1 MKNRVFPALRPLF
14 MLAASTLA
22 LAAQDKPSAAP
33 EKLKTVVVKGTA
45 IGGQVTAVSPTL
57 TLSEADLNRLSQSNI
72 GDLLAELPGVVS
84 SYFGPNAGRPVIR
97 GLDGDRL
104 KITQNG
110 VNSLDASSSSPDH
123 AVSVDPLAIRE
134 AQVLRGPAALLYST
148 SILGGVIN
156 LVDARIPDQRLAQR
170 QSVVG
175 RIGSVDGLRSAGVLA
190 EGSVGSF
197 SYHVDGFDKSTDD
210 LRTPVGRI
218 ADTSADNR
226 GAGLGV
232 SYLTSNGYVG
242 LSYSGLDST
251 YGVAEQ
257 GVTIGLEQRRWDLAG
272 KSEVAGSVIRSIS
285 YRVGAADYAHTE
297 FEGGAPESTFTN
309 KGWDGRLDVE
319 LVKIGSVEGVVGL
332 QASRFDFGVVGDHAF
347 LPDTTNSAMA
357 TFGSFVQ
364 NLAADQRLRYGFRV
378 EHAQVDAS
386 AWTHA
391 GALGVNPAADSA
403 SFTPASFAFAWAKDL
418 NPSWTSTV
426 NLTRTERAPNFQ
438 ELYADG
444 PHVATDIY
452 EVGNRDLGKEQGFG
466 LEWELAKVRGP
477 VSGSF
482 SVYYN
487 RFSSFIALQR
497 NGYGPDLTAS
507 GGHDYSSGG
516 ADELARYDFVS
527 VPADFFGSEVKVNF
541 QFVDTPVSK
550 VGLEWYGDFV
560 RASNRDT
567 SEALPR
573 ISPGRIGA
581 ALHGLESGW
590 SWRLDATYHLAQNHT
605 APDETRTAGYTMVGA
620 SLARPFKFAQLEGQF
635 TLRVINLLDQEARNA
650 TSFIKD
656 VLPMPGRGIE
666 AGLRLNF

>member
-1 MKNRVFPALRPLF
+1 MKNQVIPTIRPLF

-22 LAAQDKPSAAP
+22 LAAQDKPATAP

-57 TLSEADLNRLSQSNI
+57 TLSSADLDRLSQSNI

-84 SYFGPNAGRPVIR
+84 SYFGPNAGRPIIR

-175 RIGSVDGLRSAGVLA
+175 RVGSVDGLRSAGVLA

-218 ADTSADNR
+218 AGTGADNR

-242 LSYSGLDST
+242 ISYSGLDSN

-257 GVTIGLEQRRWDLAG
+257 DVVIGLEQRRWDLAG
-272 KSEVAGSVIRSIS
+272 KAEVAGNVVRSLS
-285 YRVGAADYAHTE
+285 YRLGVADYAHTE

-309 KGWDGRLDVE
+309 QGWDGRLDVE
-319 LVKIGSVEGVVGL
+319 LVKIGSVEGVVGV

-347 LPDTTNSAMA
+347 LPDTRNTAMA

-364 NLAADQRLRYGFRV
+364 TLAPDQRLRYGFRV

-386 AWTHA
+386 AWTHV
-391 GALGVNPAADSA
+391 GVATNPPADSA

-418 NPSWTSTV
+418 NPYWTSTI

-438 ELYADG
+438 ELFADG
-444 PHVATDIY
+444 AHVATDVY
-452 EVGNRDLGKEQGFG
+452 EVGNRNLGKEQGFG

-477 VSGSF
+477 LSGSF

-497 NGYGPDLTAS
+497 NGYGPGDYAQ
-507 GGHDYSSGG
+507 GGPE
-516 ADELARYDFVS
+516 ELARYDFAS
-527 VPADFFGSEVKVNF
+527 VPADFVGTEVKVNY
-541 QFVDTPVSK
+541 QFIDNPVSK
-550 VGLEWYGDFV
+550 LGLEWYGDFV
-560 RASNRDT
+560 RASNTDT

-573 ISPGRIGA
+573 ISPGRIGV

-590 SWRLDATYHLAQNHT
+590 TWRLDATYHLAQNRT
-605 APDETRTAGYTMVGA
+605 APDETRTAGFTMVGA
-620 SLARPFKFAQLEGQF
+620 SLAHPIKFAQLDGQF

-650 TSFIKD
+650 SSFIKD
-656 VLPMPGRGIE
+656 AMPLPGRGIE

>member
-1 MKNRVFPALRPLF
+1 MKNRLFPAVRPAF

-22 LAAQDKPSAAP
+22 LAAQDKPAAP

-45 IGGQVTAVSPTL
+45 IGGEVTAVSPTL
-57 TLSEADLNRLSQSNI
+57 ILASADLDRLSQSNI
-72 GDLLAELPGVVS
+72 GDLLAELPGVAS

-170 QSVVG
+170 QSVTG
-175 RIGSVDGLRSAGVLA
+175 RLGSVDGLRSVGVLA
-190 EGSVGSF
+190 EGSAGSF

-226 GAGLGV
+226 GAGVGV
-232 SYLTSNGYVG
+232 SYLTSNGYIG
-242 LSYSGLDST
+242 LSYSGLNSD
-251 YGVAEQ
+251 YGVAEED
-257 GVTIGLEQRRWDLAG
+257 VMIGLEQRRWDLAG
-272 KSEVAGSVIRSIS
+272 KAEVAGSVIRSLA
-285 YRVGAADYAHTE
+285 YRVGVADYAHTE

-309 KGWDGRLDVE
+309 QGWDGRLDVE
-319 LVKIGSVEGVVGL
+319 LVKMGSVEGVVGL

-347 LPDTTNSAMA
+347 LPDTRNSAMA

-364 NLAADQRLRYGFRV
+364 TLAPDQRLRYGFRI

-391 GALGVNPAADSA
+391 GVTTNPPADSA

-418 NPSWTSTV
+418 NPSWTSTI

-444 PHVATDIY
+444 PHVATDVY
-452 EVGNRDLGKEQGFG
+452 EVGNRNLGKEQGFG

-477 VSGSF
+477 LSGSF

-497 NGYGPDLTAS
+497 NGYGPDLS
-507 GGHDYSSGG
+507 PGHDYSQNGG
-516 ADELARYDFVS
+516 DELPRYDFTS
-527 VPADFFGSEVKVNF
+527 VPADFFGSEVKVNY
-541 QFVDTPVSK
+541 QFIDTPVSK
-550 VGLEWYGDFV
+550 LGLEWFGDFV
-560 RASNRDT
+560 RASNTDT

-590 SWRLDATYHLAQNHT
+590 TWRLDATYHFAQSHT
-605 APDETRTAGYTMVGA
+605 APDETRTAGFTMVGA
-620 SLARPFKFAQLEGQF
+620 SLTRPFTFDQLSGQF
-635 TLRVINLLDQEARNA
+635 TLRVINLLDQEARSA
-650 TSFIKD
+650 SSFIKD
-656 VLPMPGRGIE
+656 ALPMPGRGIE

>member
-1 MKNRVFPALRPLF
+1 MKNRLLPALRPAF
-14 MLAASTLA
+14 MLAASTLT
-22 LAAQDKPSAAP
+22 LAAQDKPAAP

-45 IGGQVTAVSPTL
+45 IGGEVTAVSPTL
-57 TLSEADLNRLSQSNI
+57 ILASADLDRLAQSNI
-72 GDLLAELPGVVS
+72 GDLLADLPGVAS

-170 QSVVG
+170 QSVTG
-175 RIGSVDGLRSAGVLA
+175 RLGSVDGLRSVGVLA
-190 EGSVGSF
+190 EGSAGSF

-257 GVTIGLEQRRWDLAG
+257 DISIGLEQRRWDLAG
-272 KSEVAGSVIRSIS
+272 KAEVAGSVVRSVA
-285 YRVGAADYAHTE
+285 YRVGVADYAHTE
-297 FEGGAPESTFTN
+297 FEAGAPGSTFTN
-309 KGWDGRLDVE
+309 EGWDGRLDVE
-319 LVKIGSVEGVVGL
+319 LVKIGTVEGVVGL
-332 QASRFDFGVVGDHAF
+332 QASRFDFGVIGDEAF
-347 LPDTTNSAMA
+347 LPDTRNSAMA

-364 NLAADQRLRYGFRV
+364 NLAADQRLRYGFRI

-391 GALGVNPAADSA
+391 GVATNPAADSA

-418 NPSWTSTV
+418 NPSWTSTI

-444 PHVATDIY
+444 PHVATDVY

-466 LEWELAKVRGP
+466 LELELAKVRGA

-497 NGYGPDLTAS
+497 NGYGPNI
-507 GGHDYSSGG
+507 GGGGPNYSSGG

-527 VPADFFGSEVKVNF
+527 VPADFFGSEAKVNF

-550 VGLEWYGDFV
+550 LGLEWFGDFV

-590 SWRLDATYHLAQNHT
+590 TWRLDATYHFAQNHT
-605 APDETRTAGYTMVGA
+605 APDETRTAGFTMVGA
-620 SLARPFKFAQLEGQF
+620 SLAHPIKFAQLDGQF
-635 TLRVINLLDQEARNA
+635 TLRAINLLDQEARSA
-650 TSFIKD
+650 SSFIKD
-656 VLPMPGRGIE
+656 ALPMPGRGIE

>member
-1 MKNRVFPALRPLF
+1 

-22 LAAQDKPSAAP
+22 LAAQDKPAAAP

-45 IGGQVTAVSPTL
+45 IGGEVTAVTPTL
-57 TLSEADLNRLSQSNI
+57 ILSSADLDRLSQSNI
-72 GDLLAELPGVVS
+72 GDLLADLPGVVS

-110 VNSLDASSSSPDH
+110 VNSLDASASSPDH

-170 QSVVG
+170 QSVTG
-175 RIGSVDGLRSAGVLA
+175 RLGSVDGLRSVGVLA
-190 EGSVGSF
+190 EGSAGSF

-226 GAGLGV
+226 GAGVGF
-232 SYLTSNGYVG
+232 SYLTSNGYIG

-257 GVTIGLEQRRWDLAG
+257 DISIGLEQRRWDLAG
-272 KSEVAGSVIRSIS
+272 KAEVAGSVVRSLA
-285 YRVGAADYAHTE
+285 YRVGVADYAHTE
-297 FEGGAPESTFTN
+297 FEAGAPGSTFTN
-309 KGWDGRLDVE
+309 EGWDGRLDVE

-332 QASRFDFGVVGDHAF
+332 QANRFDFGVIGDEAF
-347 LPDTTNSAMA
+347 LPDTRNSAMA

-364 NLAADQRLRYGFRV
+364 NLAADQRLRYGFRI

-391 GALGVNPAADSA
+391 GVATNPPADSA

-418 NPSWTSTV
+418 NPSWTSTI

-444 PHVATDIY
+444 PHVATDVY
-452 EVGNRDLGKEQGFG
+452 EVGNRNLGKEQGFG
-466 LEWELAKVRGP
+466 LELELAKVRGA

-497 NGYGPDLTAS
+497 NGYGPNI
-507 GGHDYSSGG
+507 GGGGPNYSSGG
-516 ADELARYDFVS
+516 ADELARYDFTS

-550 VGLEWYGDFV
+550 LGLEWYGDFV
-560 RASNRDT
+560 RASNTDT

-590 SWRLDATYHLAQNHT
+590 TWRLDATYHFAQNHT
-605 APDETRTAGYTMVGA
+605 APDETRTAGFTMVGA
-620 SLARPFKFAQLEGQF
+620 SLAHPIKFAQLDGQF
-635 TLRVINLLDQEARNA
+635 TLRAINLLDQEARNA
-650 TSFIKD
+650 SSFIKGA
-656 VLPMPGRGIE
+656 LPMPGRGIE

>member
-1 MKNRVFPALRPLF
+1 MKNLGFPPLRPVF

-22 LAAQDKPSAAP
+22 LAAQDKPAAP

-45 IGGQVTAVSPTL
+45 IGGEVTAISPTL
-57 TLSEADLNRLSQSNI
+57 MLASADLDRLAQSNV
-72 GDLLAELPGVVS
+72 GDLLAELPGVAS

-110 VNSLDASSSSPDH
+110 VNSLDASASSPDH

-156 LVDARIPDQRLAQR
+156 LVDARIPDRRLAPR
-170 QSVVG
+170 QTLTG
-175 RIGSVDGLRSAGVLA
+175 RVGSVDGLRSVGVLA
-190 EGSVGSF
+190 EGSAGSF

-210 LRTPVGRI
+210 LRTPLGRI

-226 GAGLGV
+226 GAGVGV
-232 SYLTSNGYVG
+232 SYLTASGYVG
-242 LSYSGLDST
+242 LSYSGLNSD

-257 GVTIGLEQRRWDLAG
+257 DVLIGLEQRRWDLAG
-272 KSEVAGSVIRSIS
+272 KAEVAGSLVRSLA

-297 FEGGAPESTFTN
+297 FEAGAPGSTFTN
-309 KGWDGRLDVE
+309 EGWDGRLDVE

-332 QASRFDFGVVGDHAF
+332 QASRFDFGVIGDEAF
-347 LPDTTNSAMA
+347 LPDTRNSAMA
-357 TFGSFVQ
+357 TFCSFVQ
-364 NLAADQRLRYGFRV
+364 TLAPDQRLRYGFRV

-391 GALGVNPAADSA
+391 GVVTNPPADSA

-418 NPSWTSTV
+418 NPSWTSTIS
-426 NLTRTERAPNFQ
+426 LTRTERAPNFQ

-444 PHVATDIY
+444 PHVATDVY

-466 LEWELAKVRGP
+466 LEWELAKVRGA

-497 NGYGPDLTAS
+497 NGYGPNI
-507 GGHDYSSGG
+507 GGGGPDYSSGG
-516 ADELARYDFVS
+516 ADELARYDFTS

-550 VGLEWYGDFV
+550 FGLEWFGDFV

-590 SWRLDATYHLAQNHT
+590 TWRLDATYHFAQNHT
-605 APDETRTAGYTMVGA
+605 APDETRTAGFTMVGA
-620 SLARPFKFAQLEGQF
+620 SLAHPIKFAQLDGQF
-635 TLRVINLLDQEARNA
+635 TLRVINLLDQEARSA
-650 TSFIKD
+650 SSFIKD
-656 VLPMPGRGIE
+656 ALPMPGRGVE

>member
-1 MKNRVFPALRPLF
+1 MKNQVIPTIRPLF

-22 LAAQDKPSAAP
+22 LAAQDKPATAP

-57 TLSEADLNRLSQSNI
+57 TLSSADLDRLSQSNI

-84 SYFGPNAGRPVIR
+84 SYFGPNAGRPIIR

-175 RIGSVDGLRSAGVLA
+175 RVGSVDGLRSAGVLA

-218 ADTSADNR
+218 AGTGADNR

-257 GVTIGLEQRRWDLAG
+257 DVVIGLEQRRWDLAG
-272 KSEVAGSVIRSIS
+272 KAEVAGNVVRSLS
-285 YRVGAADYAHTE
+285 YRLGVADYAHTE

-309 KGWDGRLDVE
+309 QGWDGRLDVE
-319 LVKIGSVEGVVGL
+319 LVKIGSVEGVVGV

-347 LPDTTNSAMA
+347 LPDTRNTAMA

-364 NLAADQRLRYGFRV
+364 TLAPDQRLRYGFRV

-386 AWTHA
+386 AWTHV
-391 GALGVNPAADSA
+391 GVATNPPADSA

-418 NPSWTSTV
+418 NPYWTSTI

-438 ELYADG
+438 ELFADG
-444 PHVATDIY
+444 AHVATDVY
-452 EVGNRDLGKEQGFG
+452 EVGNRNLGKEQGFG

-477 VSGSF
+477 LSGSF

-497 NGYGPDLTAS
+497 NGYGPGDYAQ
-507 GGHDYSSGG
+507 GGPE
-516 ADELARYDFVS
+516 ELARYDFAS
-527 VPADFFGSEVKVNF
+527 VPADFVGTEVKVNY
-541 QFVDTPVSK
+541 QFIDNPVSK
-550 VGLEWYGDFV
+550 LGLEWYGDFV
-560 RASNRDT
+560 RASNTDT

-573 ISPGRIGA
+573 ISPGRIGV

-590 SWRLDATYHLAQNHT
+590 TWRLDATYHLAQNRT
-605 APDETRTAGYTMVGA
+605 APDETRTAGFTMVGA
-620 SLARPFKFAQLEGQF
+620 SLAHPIKFAQLDGQF

-650 TSFIKD
+650 SSFIKD
-656 VLPMPGRGIE
+656 AMPLPGRGIE

>member
-1 MKNRVFPALRPLF
+1 

-22 LAAQDKPSAAP
+22 LAAQDKPAAP

-45 IGGQVTAVSPTL
+45 IGGEVTAVTPTL
-57 TLSEADLNRLSQSNI
+57 ILSSADLDRLSQSNI
-72 GDLLAELPGVVS
+72 GDLLADLPGVVS

-110 VNSLDASSSSPDH
+110 VNSLDASASSPDH

-170 QSVVG
+170 QSVTG
-175 RIGSVDGLRSAGVLA
+175 RLGSVDGLRSVGVLA
-190 EGSVGSF
+190 EGSAGSF

-226 GAGLGV
+226 GAGVGF
-232 SYLTSNGYVG
+232 SYLTSNGYIG

-257 GVTIGLEQRRWDLAG
+257 DISIGLEQRRWDLAG
-272 KSEVAGSVIRSIS
+272 KAEVAGSVVRSLA
-285 YRVGAADYAHTE
+285 YRVGVADYAHTE
-297 FEGGAPESTFTN
+297 FEAGAPGSTFTN
-309 KGWDGRLDVE
+309 EGWDGRLDVE

-332 QASRFDFGVVGDHAF
+332 QANRFDFGVIGDEAF
-347 LPDTTNSAMA
+347 LPDTRNSAMA

-364 NLAADQRLRYGFRV
+364 NLAADQRLRYGFRI

-391 GALGVNPAADSA
+391 GVATNPPADSA

-418 NPSWTSTV
+418 NPSWTSTI

-444 PHVATDIY
+444 PHVATDVY
-452 EVGNRDLGKEQGFG
+452 EVGNRNLGKEQGFG
-466 LEWELAKVRGP
+466 LELELAKVRGA

-497 NGYGPDLTAS
+497 NGYGPNI
-507 GGHDYSSGG
+507 GGGGPNYSSGG
-516 ADELARYDFVS
+516 ADELARYDFTS

-550 VGLEWYGDFV
+550 LGLEWYGDFV
-560 RASNRDT
+560 RASNTDT

-590 SWRLDATYHLAQNHT
+590 TWRLDATYHFAQNHT
-605 APDETRTAGYTMVGA
+605 APDETRTAGFTMVGA
-620 SLARPFKFAQLEGQF
+620 SLAHPIKFAQLDGQF
-635 TLRVINLLDQEARNA
+635 TLRAINLLDQEARNA
-650 TSFIKD
+650 SSFIKGA
-656 VLPMPGRGIE
+656 LPMPGRGIE

>member
-1 MKNRVFPALRPLF
+1 MKTRLFPALRPVF

-22 LAAQDKPSAAP
+22 LAAQDKPAAP

-45 IGGQVTAVSPTL
+45 IGGEVTAVTPTL
-57 TLSEADLNRLSQSNI
+57 ILSSADLDRLSQSNI
-72 GDLLAELPGVVS
+72 GDLLADLPGVVS

-170 QSVVG
+170 QSVTG
-175 RIGSVDGLRSAGVLA
+175 RVGSVDGLRSVGVLA
-190 EGSVGSF
+190 EGSAGSF

-226 GAGLGV
+226 GAGAGF

-257 GVTIGLEQRRWDLAG
+257 DISIGLEQRRWDLAG
-272 KSEVAGSVIRSIS
+272 KAEVAGSVVRSLA
-285 YRVGAADYAHTE
+285 YRVGVADYAHTE
-297 FEGGAPESTFTN
+297 FEAGAPGSTFTN
-309 KGWDGRLDVE
+309 EGWDGRLDVE

-332 QASRFDFGVVGDHAF
+332 QANRFDFGVTGDEAF
-347 LPDTTNSAMA
+347 LPDTRNSAMA

-364 NLAADQRLRYGFRV
+364 NLAADQRLRYGFRI

-391 GALGVNPAADSA
+391 GVATNPPADSA

-418 NPSWTSTV
+418 NPSWTSTI

-444 PHVATDIY
+444 PHVATDVY

-466 LEWELAKVRGP
+466 LELELAKVRGA

-497 NGYGPDLTAS
+497 NGSGPDLS
-507 GGHDYSSGG
+507 GVGGPDFSSGV
-516 ADELARYDFVS
+516 DELARYDFTS

-550 VGLEWYGDFV
+550 LGLEWYGDFV
-560 RASNRDT
+560 RASNTDT

-590 SWRLDATYHLAQNHT
+590 TWRLDATYHFAQNHT
-605 APDETRTAGYTMVGA
+605 APDETRTAGFTMVGA
-620 SLARPFKFAQLEGQF
+620 SLARPFKFAQLDGQF
-635 TLRVINLLDQEARNA
+635 TLRAINLLDQEARNA
-650 TSFIKD
+650 SSFIKGA
-656 VLPMPGRGIE
+656 LPMPGRGIE

>member
-1 MKNRVFPALRPLF
+1 MKTRLFPALRPVF

-22 LAAQDKPSAAP
+22 LAAQDKPAAP

-45 IGGQVTAVSPTL
+45 IGGEVTAVTPTL
-57 TLSEADLNRLSQSNI
+57 ILSSADLDRLAQSNI
-72 GDLLAELPGVVS
+72 GDLLADLPGVVS

-110 VNSLDASSSSPDH
+110 VNSLDASASSPDH

-170 QSVVG
+170 QSVTG
-175 RIGSVDGLRSAGVLA
+175 RVGSVDGLRSVGVLA
-190 EGSVGSF
+190 EGSAGSF

-226 GAGLGV
+226 GAGVGF
-232 SYLTSNGYVG
+232 SYLTSNGYIG

-257 GVTIGLEQRRWDLAG
+257 DISIGLEQRRWDLAG
-272 KSEVAGSVIRSIS
+272 KAEVAGSVVRSLA
-285 YRVGAADYAHTE
+285 YRVGVADYAHTE
-297 FEGGAPESTFTN
+297 FEAGAPGSTFTN
-309 KGWDGRLDVE
+309 EGWDGRLDVE

-332 QASRFDFGVVGDHAF
+332 QANRFDFGVTGDEAF
-347 LPDTTNSAMA
+347 LPDTRNSAMA

-364 NLAADQRLRYGFRV
+364 NLAADQRLRYGFRI

-391 GALGVNPAADSA
+391 GVATNPPADSA

-418 NPSWTSTV
+418 NPSWTSTI

-444 PHVATDIY
+444 PHVATDVY

-466 LEWELAKVRGP
+466 LELELAKVRGA

-497 NGYGPDLTAS
+497 NGSGPDLS
-507 GGHDYSSGG
+507 GVGGPDFSSGV
-516 ADELARYDFVS
+516 DELARYDFIS

-550 VGLEWYGDFV
+550 LGLEWYGDFV
-560 RASNRDT
+560 RASNTDT

-590 SWRLDATYHLAQNHT
+590 TWRLDATYHFAQNHT
-605 APDETRTAGYTMVGA
+605 APDETRTAGFTMVGA
-620 SLARPFKFAQLEGQF
+620 SLAHPIKFAQLDGQF
-635 TLRVINLLDQEARNA
+635 TLRAINLLDQEARNA
-650 TSFIKD
+650 SSFIKGA
-656 VLPMPGRGIE
+656 LPMPGRGIE

>member
-1 MKNRVFPALRPLF
+1 MKTRLFPALRPVF

-22 LAAQDKPSAAP
+22 LAAQDKPAAP

-45 IGGQVTAVSPTL
+45 IGGEVTAVTPTL
-57 TLSEADLNRLSQSNI
+57 ILSSADLDRLAQSNI
-72 GDLLAELPGVVS
+72 GDLLADLPGVVS

-170 QSVVG
+170 QSVTG
-175 RIGSVDGLRSAGVLA
+175 RVGSVDGLRSVGVLA
-190 EGSVGSF
+190 EGSAGSF

-226 GAGLGV
+226 GAGVGF
-232 SYLTSNGYVG
+232 SYLTSNGYIG

-257 GVTIGLEQRRWDLAG
+257 DISIGLEQRRWDLAG
-272 KSEVAGSVIRSIS
+272 KAEVAGSVVRSLA
-285 YRVGAADYAHTE
+285 YRVGVADYAHTE
-297 FEGGAPESTFTN
+297 FEAGAPGSTFTN
-309 KGWDGRLDVE
+309 EGWDGRLDVE

-332 QASRFDFGVVGDHAF
+332 QANRFDFGVTGDEAF
-347 LPDTTNSAMA
+347 LPDTRNSAMA

-364 NLAADQRLRYGFRV
+364 NLAADQRLRYGFRI

-391 GALGVNPAADSA
+391 GVATNPPADSA

-418 NPSWTSTV
+418 NPSWTSTI

-444 PHVATDIY
+444 PHVATDVY

-466 LEWELAKVRGP
+466 LELELAKVRGA

-497 NGYGPDLTAS
+497 NGYGPNI
-507 GGHDYSSGG
+507 GGGGPNYSSGG
-516 ADELARYDFVS
+516 ADELARYDFTS

-550 VGLEWYGDFV
+550 LGLEWYGDFV
-560 RASNRDT
+560 RASNTDT

-590 SWRLDATYHLAQNHT
+590 TWRLDATYHFAQNHT
-605 APDETRTAGYTMVGA
+605 APDETRTAGFTMVGA
-620 SLARPFKFAQLEGQF
+620 SLAHPIKFAQLDGQF
-635 TLRVINLLDQEARNA
+635 TLRAINLLDQEARNA
-650 TSFIKD
+650 SSFIKGA
-656 VLPMPGRGIE
+656 LPMPGRGVE

>member
-1 MKNRVFPALRPLF
+1 

-22 LAAQDKPSAAP
+22 LAAQDKPAAAP

-110 VNSLDASSSSPDH
+110 VNSLDASASSPDH

-175 RIGSVDGLRSAGVLA
+175 RVGSVDGLRSAGVLA
-190 EGSVGSF
+190 EGSVGAF

-257 GVTIGLEQRRWDLAG
+257 DISIGLRQRRWDLAG
-272 KSEVAGSVIRSIS
+272 KAEVAGSVVRSIS
-285 YRVGAADYAHTE
+285 YRLGVADYEHTE
-297 FEGGAPESTFTN
+297 FEAGAPGSTFAN
-309 KGWDGRLDVE
+309 QGWDGRLDVE
-319 LVKIGSVEGVVGL
+319 LVKFGSVEGVVGL
-332 QASRFDFGVVGDHAF
+332 QASRFDFGVTGDEAF
-347 LPDTTNSAMA
+347 LPDTRNAAMA

-364 NLAADQRLRYGFRV
+364 TLAPDQRLRYGFRI
-378 EHAQVDAS
+378 EQAQVDAS
-386 AWTHA
+386 AWTHD
-391 GALGVNPAADSA
+391 GALGSDPAAASA

-418 NPSWTSTV
+418 NPSWISTV

-444 PHVATDIY
+444 PHVATDVY
-452 EVGNRDLGKEQGFG
+452 EVGDRNLGKEQGFG
-466 LEWELAKVRGP
+466 LELELAKVRGA

-507 GGHDYSSGG
+507 GGPDYSSGG
-516 ADELARYDFVS
+516 TDELARYDFTS

-541 QFVDTPVSK
+541 QFIDTPVSK
-550 VGLEWYGDFV
+550 LGLEWYGDFV
-560 RASNRDT
+560 RASNTDT

-573 ISPGRIGA
+573 ISPGRIGV

-590 SWRLDATYHLAQNHT
+590 TWRLDATYHLAQNDT
-605 APDETRTAGYTMVGA
+605 APDETRTAGFTMVGA
-620 SLARPFKFAQLEGQF
+620 SLAHPIKFAQLDGQF

-650 TSFIKD
+650 SSFIKD
-656 VLPMPGRGIE
+656 AMPLPGRGIE

>member
-1 MKNRVFPALRPLF
+1 MKNLGFPPLRPVF

-22 LAAQDKPSAAP
+22 LAAQDKPAAP

-45 IGGQVTAVSPTL
+45 IGGEVTAISPTL
-57 TLSEADLNRLSQSNI
+57 MLASADLDRLAQSNV
-72 GDLLAELPGVVS
+72 GDLLAELPGVAS

-110 VNSLDASSSSPDH
+110 VNSLDASASSPDH

-156 LVDARIPDQRLAQR
+156 LVDARIPDRRLAPR
-170 QSVVG
+170 QTLTG
-175 RIGSVDGLRSAGVLA
+175 RVGSVDGLRSVGVLA
-190 EGSVGSF
+190 EGSAGSF

-210 LRTPVGRI
+210 LRTPLGRI

-226 GAGLGV
+226 GAGVGV
-232 SYLTSNGYVG
+232 SYLTASGYVG

-257 GVTIGLEQRRWDLAG
+257 DISIGLEQRRWDLAG
-272 KSEVAGSVIRSIS
+272 KAEVAGSLVRSLA

-297 FEGGAPESTFTN
+297 FEAGAPGSTFTN
-309 KGWDGRLDVE
+309 EGWDGRLDVE

-332 QASRFDFGVVGDHAF
+332 QASRFDFGVIGDEAF
-347 LPDTTNSAMA
+347 LPDTRNSAMA

-364 NLAADQRLRYGFRV
+364 TLAPDQRLRYGFRV

-391 GALGVNPAADSA
+391 GVVTNPPADSA

-418 NPSWTSTV
+418 NPSWTSTI

-444 PHVATDIY
+444 PHVATDVY

-477 VSGSF
+477 LSGSF

-497 NGYGPDLTAS
+497 NGYGPNI
-507 GGHDYSSGG
+507 GGGGPDYSSGG
-516 ADELARYDFVS
+516 ADELARYDFTS
-527 VPADFFGSEVKVNF
+527 VPTDFFGSEVKVNF
-541 QFVDTPVSK
+541 QFVDTPASRL
-550 VGLEWYGDFV
+550 GLEWFGDFV
-560 RASNRDT
+560 RASNTDT

-590 SWRLDATYHLAQNHT
+590 TWRLDATYHLAQNHT
-605 APDETRTAGYTMVGA
+605 APDETRTAGFTMVGA
-620 SLARPFKFAQLEGQF
+620 SLAHTIKFAQLDGQF
-635 TLRVINLLDQEARNA
+635 TLRVINLLDQEARSA
-650 TSFIKD
+650 SSFIKD
-656 VLPMPGRGIE
+656 ALPMPGRGVE

>member
-1 MKNRVFPALRPLF
+1 MKTRLFPALRPVF

-22 LAAQDKPSAAP
+22 LAAQDKPAAP

-45 IGGQVTAVSPTL
+45 IGGEVTAVTPTL
-57 TLSEADLNRLSQSNI
+57 ILSSADLDRLAQSNI
-72 GDLLAELPGVVS
+72 GDLLADLPGVVS

-170 QSVVG
+170 QSVTG
-175 RIGSVDGLRSAGVLA
+175 RIGSVDGLRSVGVLA
-190 EGSVGSF
+190 EGSAGSF

-226 GAGLGV
+226 GAGVGF

-257 GVTIGLEQRRWDLAG
+257 DISIGLEQRRWDLAG
-272 KSEVAGSVIRSIS
+272 KAEVAGSVVRSLA

-297 FEGGAPESTFTN
+297 FEAGAPGSTFAN
-309 KGWDGRLDVE
+309 DGWDGRLDVE
-319 LVKIGSVEGVVGL
+319 LVKMGSVEGVVGL
-332 QASRFDFGVVGDHAF
+332 QASRFDFSVVGDEAF
-347 LPDTTNSAMA
+347 LPDTRNSAMA

-364 NLAADQRLRYGFRV
+364 NLAADQRLRYGFRI

-386 AWTHA
+386 AWTHD
-391 GALGVNPAADSA
+391 GALGSDPAAASA

-418 NPSWTSTV
+418 NPSWTSTI

-444 PHVATDIY
+444 PHVATDVY

-466 LEWELAKVRGP
+466 LELELAKVRGA

-497 NGYGPDLTAS
+497 NGFGPNI
-507 GGHDYSSGG
+507 GGGGPDYSSGG

-550 VGLEWYGDFV
+550 LGLEWYGDFV
-560 RASNRDT
+560 RASNTDT

-590 SWRLDATYHLAQNHT
+590 TWRLDATYHFAQNHT
-605 APDETRTAGYTMVGA
+605 APDETRTAGFTMVGA
-620 SLARPFKFAQLEGQF
+620 SLAHPIKFAQLDGQF
-635 TLRVINLLDQEARNA
+635 TLRAINLLDQEARNA
-650 TSFIKD
+650 SSFIKGA
-656 VLPMPGRGIE
+656 LPMPGRGVE

>member
-1 MKNRVFPALRPLF
+1 MKTRLFPALRPVF

-22 LAAQDKPSAAP
+22 LAAQDKPAAP

-45 IGGQVTAVSPTL
+45 IGGEVTAVTPTL
-57 TLSEADLNRLSQSNI
+57 ILSSADLDRLSQSNI
-72 GDLLAELPGVVS
+72 GDLLADLPGVVS

-226 GAGLGV
+226 GAGVGV

-257 GVTIGLEQRRWDLAG
+257 DISIGLRQRRWDLAG
-272 KSEVAGSVIRSIS
+272 KAEVAGSVVRSLA

-297 FEGGAPESTFTN
+297 FEAGAPGSTFSN
-309 KGWDGRLDVE
+309 DGWDGRLDVE

-332 QASRFDFGVVGDHAF
+332 QASRFDFGVVGDEAF
-347 LPDTTNSAMA
+347 LPDTRNSAMA

-364 NLAADQRLRYGFRV
+364 TLAPDQRLRYGFRV

-418 NPSWTSTV
+418 NPSWTSTI

-438 ELYADG
+438 ELFADG
-444 PHVATDIY
+444 PHIGTDAY

-466 LEWELAKVRGP
+466 LELELAKVRGA

-497 NGYGPDLTAS
+497 NGFGPNI
-507 GGHDYSSGG
+507 GGGGPDYSSGG
-516 ADELARYDFVS
+516 ADELARYDFTS

-550 VGLEWYGDFV
+550 LGLEWYGDFV
-560 RASNRDT
+560 RASNSDT

-590 SWRLDATYHLAQNHT
+590 TWRLDATYHFAQNHT
-605 APDETRTAGYTMVGA
+605 APEETRTAGFTMVGA
-620 SLARPFKFAQLEGQF
+620 SLAHPIKFAQLDGQF
-635 TLRVINLLDQEARNA
+635 TLRAINLLDQEARNA
-650 TSFIKD
+650 SSFIKGA
-656 VLPMPGRGIE
+656 LPMPGRGVE

>member
-1 MKNRVFPALRPLF
+1 MKNRLFPAVRPLF

-22 LAAQDKPSAAP
+22 LAAQDKPAAP

-45 IGGQVTAVSPTL
+45 IGGEVTAVSPTL
-57 TLSEADLNRLSQSNI
+57 ILSGTVLDRLPQSNI
-72 GDLLAELPGVVS
+72 GDLLADLPGVAS

-170 QSVVG
+170 QSVTG
-175 RIGSVDGLRSAGVLA
+175 RLGSVDGLRSVGVLA
-190 EGSVGSF
+190 EGSAGSF

-226 GAGLGV
+226 GAGVGV
-232 SYLTSNGYVG
+232 SYLTTNGYVG
-242 LSYSGLDST
+242 LSYSGLNSD

-257 GVTIGLEQRRWDLAG
+257 DIMIGLEQRRWDLAG
-272 KSEVAGSVIRSIS
+272 KAEVAGSVIRSLA
-285 YRVGAADYAHTE
+285 YRVGVADYAHTE

-309 KGWDGRLDVE
+309 QGWDGRLDVE

-347 LPDTTNSAMA
+347 LPDTRNSAMA

-364 NLAADQRLRYGFRV
+364 TLAPEQRLRYGFRI

-391 GALGVNPAADSA
+391 GVVTNPPADSA

-418 NPSWTSTV
+418 NPSWTSTI

-444 PHVATDIY
+444 PHVATDVY
-452 EVGNRDLGKEQGFG
+452 EVGDRNLGKEQGFG

-477 VSGSF
+477 LSGSF

-497 NGYGPDLTAS
+497 NGYGPGDYAL
-507 GGHDYSSGG
+507 GGPE
-516 ADELARYDFVS
+516 ELARYDFAA
-527 VPADFFGSEVKVNF
+527 VPADFFGSEVKVNY

-550 VGLEWYGDFV
+550 FGLEWFGDFV
-560 RASNRDT
+560 RASNTDT

-573 ISPGRIGA
+573 ISPGRVGA

-590 SWRLDATYHLAQNHT
+590 TWRLDATYHFAQNHT
-605 APDETRTAGYTMVGA
+605 APDETRTAGFTMVGA
-620 SLARPFKFAQLEGQF
+620 SLSRPFTFDQLSGQF

-650 TSFIKD
+650 SSFIKA

>member
-1 MKNRVFPALRPLF
+1 MKNRVITSIRPLF

-22 LAAQDKPSAAP
+22 LVAQDKPAAAP

-45 IGGQVTAVSPTL
+45 IGGEVTAVSPTL
-57 TLSEADLNRLSQSNI
+57 ILSNTELNRLSQSNI

-110 VNSLDASSSSPDH
+110 VSSLDASSSSPDH

-190 EGSVGSF
+190 EGSAGSF

-218 ADTSADNR
+218 ADTAADNR
-226 GAGLGV
+226 GAGVGV
-232 SYLTSNGYVG
+232 SYLTSNGYIG
-242 LSYSGLDST
+242 LSYSGLDSD

-272 KSEVAGSVIRSIS
+272 KAEVTGSVVRSLS
-285 YRVGAADYAHTE
+285 YRLGVADYAHTE
-297 FEGGAPESTFTN
+297 FDAGTPESTFTN
-309 KGWDGRLDVE
+309 QGWDGRLDVE
-319 LVKIGSVEGVVGL
+319 LVKMGSVEGVVGV
-332 QASRFDFGVVGDHAF
+332 QTSRFDFGVVGDHAF
-347 LPDTTNSAMA
+347 LPDTRNNAMA

-364 NLAADQRLRYGFRV
+364 TLAPDQRLRYGFRI

-386 AWTHA
+386 AWTHV
-391 GALGVNPAADSA
+391 GVVTNPPADSA

-418 NPSWTSTV
+418 NPSWTSTL
-426 NLTRTERAPNFQ
+426 NLTRIERAPNFQ
-438 ELYADG
+438 ELFADG
-444 PHVATDIY
+444 PHVATDVY
-452 EVGNRDLGKEQGFG
+452 EVGNRDLDKEQGFG

-477 VSGSF
+477 LSGSF

-497 NGYGPDLTAS
+497 NGYGP
-507 GGHDYSSGG
+507 GDYAENGPE
-516 ADELARYDFVS
+516 ELARYDFTS
-527 VPADFFGSEVKVNF
+527 VPADFFGSEVKVNY
-541 QFVDTPVSK
+541 QFIDTPVSK
-550 VGLEWYGDFV
+550 LGLEWYGDFV
-560 RASNRDT
+560 RASNTDT

-590 SWRLDATYHLAQNHT
+590 TWRLDATYHFAQNHT
-605 APDETRTAGYTMVGA
+605 APDETRTAGFTMVGA
-620 SLARPFKFAQLEGQF
+620 SLAHPIKFAQLDGQF
-635 TLRVINLLDQEARNA
+635 TLRAINLLDQEARNA
-650 TSFIKD
+650 SSFIKGA
-656 VLPMPGRGIE
+656 LPMPGRGIE

>member
-1 MKNRVFPALRPLF
+1 MKTRLFPALRPVF

-22 LAAQDKPSAAP
+22 LAAQDKPAAP

-45 IGGQVTAVSPTL
+45 IGGEVTAVTPTL
-57 TLSEADLNRLSQSNI
+57 ILASADLDRLAQSNI
-72 GDLLAELPGVVS
+72 GDLLADLPGVVS

-110 VNSLDASSSSPDH
+110 VNSLDASASSPDH

-170 QSVVG
+170 QSVTG
-175 RIGSVDGLRSAGVLA
+175 RLGSVDGLRSVGVLA
-190 EGSVGSF
+190 EGSAGSF

-226 GAGLGV
+226 GAGVGV

-257 GVTIGLEQRRWDLAG
+257 DISIGLEQRRWDLAG
-272 KSEVAGSVIRSIS
+272 KAEVAGSVVRSLA
-285 YRVGAADYAHTE
+285 YRVGVADYAHTE
-297 FEGGAPESTFTN
+297 FEAGAPGSTFTN
-309 KGWDGRLDVE
+309 EGWDGRLDVE
-319 LVKIGSVEGVVGL
+319 LVKMGSVEGVVGL
-332 QASRFDFGVVGDHAF
+332 QASRFDFGVTGDEAF
-347 LPDTTNSAMA
+347 LPDTRNSAMA

-364 NLAADQRLRYGFRV
+364 TLAADQRLRYGFRI

-386 AWTHA
+386 AWTHD
-391 GALGVNPAADSA
+391 GALGSDPAAASA

-418 NPSWTSTV
+418 NPSWTSTI

-444 PHVATDIY
+444 PHVATDVY

-466 LEWELAKVRGP
+466 LELELAKVRGA

-497 NGYGPDLTAS
+497 NGSGPDLS
-507 GGHDYSSGG
+507 GVGGPDFSSGV
-516 ADELARYDFVS
+516 DELARYDFVS

-550 VGLEWYGDFV
+550 LGLEWYGDFV
-560 RASNRDT
+560 RASNTDT

-590 SWRLDATYHLAQNHT
+590 TWRLDATYHFAQNHT
-605 APDETRTAGYTMVGA
+605 APDETRTAGFTMVGA
-620 SLARPFKFAQLEGQF
+620 SLAHPIKFAQLDGQF
-635 TLRVINLLDQEARNA
+635 TLRAINLLDQEARNA
-650 TSFIKD
+650 SSFIKGA
-656 VLPMPGRGIE
+656 LPMPGRGIE

>member
-1 MKNRVFPALRPLF
+1 MKSTVLPPLRPVF

-22 LAAQDKPSAAP
+22 LAAQDKPATP
-33 EKLKTVVVKGTA
+33 EKLKPVVVKGTA
-45 IGGQVTAVSPTL
+45 IGGEVTAVSPTL
-57 TLSEADLNRLSQSNI
+57 VLTGPVLESLPQSNI
-72 GDLLAELPGVVS
+72 GDLLADLPGVAS
-84 SYFGPNAGRPVIR
+84 SYFGPNSGRPVIR

-110 VNSLDASSSSPDH
+110 VSSLDASSASPDH

-134 AQVLRGPAALLYST
+134 AQVLRGPAALLYSN

-156 LVDARIPDQRLAQR
+156 LVDARIPNQRLASR
-170 QSVVG
+170 QTVLG
-175 RIGSVDGLRSAGVLA
+175 RVGSVDGLRSAAVLA

-197 SYHVDGFDKSTDD
+197 SYHFDGFDKSTDN

-218 ADTSADNR
+218 ADTAADNR
-226 GAGLGV
+226 GAGFGV

-257 GVTIGLEQRRWDLAG
+257 DVSIGLRQRRWDLAG
-272 KSEVAGSVIRSIS
+272 KSEVAGSLVRSVS
-285 YRVGAADYAHTE
+285 YRLGAADYAHTE

-309 KGWDGRLDVE
+309 QGWDGRVDLE
-319 LVKIGSVEGVVGL
+319 LVKLGAVEGVVGF

-347 LPDTTNSAMA
+347 LPDTRNAATA

-364 NLAADQRLRYGFRV
+364 TLAPDQRLRYGFRV
-378 EHAQVDAS
+378 EHARVDAAAWPQQGAAAAS
-386 AWTHA
+386 AT
-391 GALGVNPAADSA
+391 
-403 SFTPASFAFAWAKDL
+403 FTPASFALAWSKDL
-418 NPSWTSTV
+418 NPSWTTTV

-438 ELYADG
+438 ELFADG
-444 PHVATDIY
+444 PHVATDVY
-452 EVGNRDLGKEQGFG
+452 EVGNRNLGMEQGFG

-477 VSGSF
+477 LSGSF
-482 SVYYN
+482 SIYYN

-497 NGYGPDLTAS
+497 NGYGPGAYAQ
-507 GGHDYSSGG
+507 GGSDP
-516 ADELARYDFVS
+516 LARYDFVS
-527 VPADFFGSEVKVNF
+527 VPADFFGSEVKVNY

-550 VGLEWYGDFV
+550 LGLEWYGDFV
-560 RASNRDT
+560 RASQRDT

-573 ISPGRIGA
+573 ISPGRVGA

-590 SWRLDATYHLAQNHT
+590 TWRIDATYHLAQNHT
-605 APDETRTAGYTMVGA
+605 APDETRTAGFTMVGA
-620 SLARPFKFAQLEGQF
+620 SLTRPFTFDQLSGQF
-635 TLRVINLLDQEARNA
+635 TLRVINLLDHEARNA
-650 TSFIKD
+650 SSFIKD

>member
-1 MKNRVFPALRPLF
+1 MKTRLFPALRPVF

-22 LAAQDKPSAAP
+22 LAAQDKPAAP

-45 IGGQVTAVSPTL
+45 IGGEVTAVTPTL
-57 TLSEADLNRLSQSNI
+57 ILSSADLDRLSQSNI
-72 GDLLAELPGVVS
+72 GDLLADLPGVVS

-110 VNSLDASSSSPDH
+110 VNSLDASASSPDH

-170 QSVVG
+170 QSVTG
-175 RIGSVDGLRSAGVLA
+175 RLGSVDGLRSVGVLA
-190 EGSVGSF
+190 EGSAGSF

-226 GAGLGV
+226 GAGVGF
-232 SYLTSNGYVG
+232 SYLTSNGYIG

-257 GVTIGLEQRRWDLAG
+257 DISIGLEQRRWDLAG
-272 KSEVAGSVIRSIS
+272 KAEVAGSVVRSLA
-285 YRVGAADYAHTE
+285 YRVGVADYAHTE
-297 FEGGAPESTFTN
+297 FEAGAPGSTFTN
-309 KGWDGRLDVE
+309 EGWDGRLDVE

-332 QASRFDFGVVGDHAF
+332 QANRFDFGVIGDEAF
-347 LPDTTNSAMA
+347 LPDTRNSAMA

-364 NLAADQRLRYGFRV
+364 NLAADQRLRYGFRI

-391 GALGVNPAADSA
+391 GVATNPPADSA

-418 NPSWTSTV
+418 NPSWTSTI

-444 PHVATDIY
+444 PHVATDVY
-452 EVGNRDLGKEQGFG
+452 EVGNRNLGKEQGFG
-466 LEWELAKVRGP
+466 LELELAKVRGA

-497 NGYGPDLTAS
+497 NGYGPNI
-507 GGHDYSSGG
+507 GGGGPNYSSGG
-516 ADELARYDFVS
+516 ADELARYDFTS

-550 VGLEWYGDFV
+550 LGLEWYGDFV
-560 RASNRDT
+560 RASNTDT

-590 SWRLDATYHLAQNHT
+590 TWRLDATYHFAQNHT
-605 APDETRTAGYTMVGA
+605 APDETRTAGFTMVGA
-620 SLARPFKFAQLEGQF
+620 SLAHPIKFAQLDGQF
-635 TLRVINLLDQEARNA
+635 TLRAINLLDQEARNA
-650 TSFIKD
+650 SSFIKGA
-656 VLPMPGRGIE
+656 LPMPGRGIE

>member
-1 MKNRVFPALRPLF
+1 MKIHLFPALRPVF

-22 LAAQDKPSAAP
+22 LAAQDKPAAP

-45 IGGQVTAVSPTL
+45 IGGEVTAVTPTL
-57 TLSEADLNRLSQSNI
+57 ILSSADLDRLAQSNI
-72 GDLLAELPGVVS
+72 GDLLADLPGVVS

-110 VNSLDASSSSPDH
+110 VNSLDASASSPDH

-170 QSVVG
+170 QSVTG
-175 RIGSVDGLRSAGVLA
+175 RLGSVDGLRSVGVLA
-190 EGSVGSF
+190 EGSAGSF

-226 GAGLGV
+226 GAGVGV

-257 GVTIGLEQRRWDLAG
+257 DISIGLEQRRWDLAG
-272 KSEVAGSVIRSIS
+272 KAEVAGSVVRSLA
-285 YRVGAADYAHTE
+285 YRVGVADYAHTE
-297 FEGGAPESTFTN
+297 FEGGAPGSTFSN
-309 KGWDGRLDVE
+309 EGWDGRLDVE
-319 LVKIGSVEGVVGL
+319 LVKMGSVEGVVGL
-332 QASRFDFGVVGDHAF
+332 QASRFDFGVIGDEAF
-347 LPDTTNSAMA
+347 LPDTRNSAMA

-364 NLAADQRLRYGFRV
+364 KLAADQRLRYGFRI

-386 AWTHA
+386 AWTHD
-391 GALGVNPAADSA
+391 GALGSDPAAASA

-418 NPSWTSTV
+418 NPSWTSTI

-444 PHVATDIY
+444 PHVATDVY

-466 LEWELAKVRGP
+466 LELELAKVRGP
-477 VSGSF
+477 LSGSF

-497 NGYGPDLTAS
+497 NGSGPDLS
-507 GGHDYSSGG
+507 GFGGPDFSSGV
-516 ADELARYDFVS
+516 DELARYDFVS

-550 VGLEWYGDFV
+550 LGLEWYGDFV
-560 RASNRDT
+560 RASNTDT

-590 SWRLDATYHLAQNHT
+590 TWRLDATYHFAQNHT
-605 APDETRTAGYTMVGA
+605 APDETRTAGFTMVGA
-620 SLARPFKFAQLEGQF
+620 SLAHPIKFAQLDGQF
-635 TLRVINLLDQEARNA
+635 TLRAINLLDQEARNA
-650 TSFIKD
+650 SSFIKGA
-656 VLPMPGRGIE
+656 LPMPGRGIE

>member
-1 MKNRVFPALRPLF
+1 MKSRLVPALPPLF
-14 MLAASTLA
+14 ILAASTLA
-22 LAAQDKPSAAP
+22 LAAQDKPAAP

-45 IGGQVTAVSPTL
+45 IGGEVTAVSPTL
-57 TLSEADLNRLSQSNI
+57 ILSSTDLNRLSQSNI

-97 GLDGDRL
+97 GLEGDRL

-156 LVDARIPDQRLAQR
+156 LVDARIPDRRLAQR

-175 RIGSVDGLRSAGVLA
+175 RVGSVDGLRSAGVLA

-226 GAGLGV
+226 GAGLGI

-242 LSYSGLDST
+242 LSYSGLDSA

-257 GVTIGLEQRRWDLAG
+257 DISVGLEQRRWDLAG
-272 KSEVAGSVIRSIS
+272 KAEAAGSVVRSVA
-285 YRVGAADYAHTE
+285 YRVGVADYAHTE
-297 FEGGAPESTFTN
+297 FEAGAPGSTFTN
-309 KGWDGRLDVE
+309 KGWDGRVDLE
-319 LVKIGSVEGVVGL
+319 LVKIGAVEGVVGL
-332 QASRFDFGVVGDHAF
+332 QASRFDFGVIGDEAF
-347 LPDTTNSAMA
+347 LPDTRNSAMA

-364 NLAADQRLRYGFRV
+364 NLAADQRLRYGFRI

-391 GALGVNPAADSA
+391 GVVTNPAADSA

-418 NPSWTSTV
+418 NPSWTSTI

-444 PHVATDIY
+444 PHVATDVY

-466 LEWELAKVRGP
+466 LELELAKVRGA

-497 NGYGPDLTAS
+497 NGYGPNI
-507 GGHDYSSGG
+507 GGGGPNYSSGG
-516 ADELARYDFVS
+516 ADELARYDFTS

-550 VGLEWYGDFV
+550 LGLEWYGDFV
-560 RASNRDT
+560 RASNTDT

-590 SWRLDATYHLAQNHT
+590 IWRLDATHHLAQNRT
-605 APDETRTAGYTMVGA
+605 APDETRTAGFTMVGA
-620 SLARPFKFAQLEGQF
+620 SLAHPIKFAQLDGQF

-650 TSFIKD
+650 SSFIKD
-656 VLPMPGRGIE
+656 ALPMPGRGIE

>member
-1 MKNRVFPALRPLF
+1 MKSPGFPSLRPVF

-22 LAAQDKPSAAP
+22 LAAQDKPAAP

-57 TLSEADLNRLSQSNI
+57 ILASADLDRLAQSNI
-72 GDLLAELPGVVS
+72 GDLLADLPGVAS
-84 SYFGPNAGRPVIR
+84 SYFGPNSGRPVIR

-170 QSVVG
+170 QSVTG
-175 RIGSVDGLRSAGVLA
+175 RLGSVDGLRSVGVLA
-190 EGSVGSF
+190 EGSAGSF

-226 GAGLGV
+226 GAGVGF
-232 SYLTSNGYVG
+232 SYLTSNGYIG
-242 LSYSGLDST
+242 LSYSGLDSH

-257 GVTIGLEQRRWDLAG
+257 DIMIGLEQRRWDLAG
-272 KSEVAGSVIRSIS
+272 KAEVAGSVVRSLA
-285 YRVGAADYAHTE
+285 YRVGVADYAHTE
-297 FEGGAPESTFTN
+297 FEAGAPGSTFTN
-309 KGWDGRLDVE
+309 QGWDGRLDVE
-319 LVKIGSVEGVVGL
+319 LVKMGSVEGVVGL
-332 QASRFDFGVVGDHAF
+332 QASRFDFGVIGDEAF
-347 LPDTTNSAMA
+347 LPDTRSSAVA

-364 NLAADQRLRYGFRV
+364 NLAADQRLRYGFRI

-391 GALGVNPAADSA
+391 GVATNPPADSA

-418 NPSWTSTV
+418 NPSWTSTI

-444 PHVATDIY
+444 AHVATDVY
-452 EVGNRDLGKEQGFG
+452 EVGDRDLGKEQGFG

-477 VSGSF
+477 LSGSF

-497 NGYGPDLTAS
+497 NGYGPGDYAL
-507 GGHDYSSGG
+507 GGTE
-516 ADELARYDFVS
+516 ELARYDFVS
-527 VPADFFGSEVKVNF
+527 VPADFFGSEVKVNY

-550 VGLEWYGDFV
+550 FGLEWFGDFV
-560 RASNRDT
+560 RASNTDT

-590 SWRLDATYHLAQNHT
+590 TWRLDATYHFAQNHT
-605 APDETRTAGYTMVGA
+605 APDETRTAGFTMVGA
-620 SLARPFKFAQLEGQF
+620 SLTRPFTFDQLSGQF
-635 TLRVINLLDQEARNA
+635 TLRVINLLDQEARSA
-650 TSFIKD
+650 SSFIKD

>member
-1 MKNRVFPALRPLF
+1 

-22 LAAQDKPSAAP
+22 LAAQDKPAAAP

-45 IGGQVTAVSPTL
+45 IGGEVTAVSPTL
-57 TLSEADLNRLSQSNI
+57 TLSSADLDRLSQSNI

-84 SYFGPNAGRPVIR
+84 SYFGPNAGRPIIR

-175 RIGSVDGLRSAGVLA
+175 RVGSVDGLRSAGVLA

-218 ADTSADNR
+218 AGTGADNR

-232 SYLTSNGYVG
+232 SYLASNGYVG

-251 YGVAEQ
+251 YGIAEQ
-257 GVTIGLEQRRWDLAG
+257 DVTISLEQRRWDLAG
-272 KSEVAGSVIRSIS
+272 KAEVAGDVVRSLS
-285 YRVGAADYAHTE
+285 YRLGVADYAHTE

-309 KGWDGRLDVE
+309 QGWDGRLDIE
-319 LVKIGSVEGVVGL
+319 LVKMGSVEGVVGV

-347 LPDTTNSAMA
+347 LPDTRNTAMA

-364 NLAADQRLRYGFRV
+364 TLSADQRLRYGFRI
-378 EHAQVDAS
+378 EHAKVDAS
-386 AWTHA
+386 AWAHE
-391 GALGVNPAADSA
+391 GALGDNPPADSA

-418 NPSWTSTV
+418 NPSWTSTI

-438 ELYADG
+438 ELFADG
-444 PHVATDIY
+444 EHVATDVY
-452 EVGNRDLGKEQGFG
+452 EVGNRNLGKEQGFG

-477 VSGSF
+477 LSGSF

-497 NGYGPDLTAS
+497 NGYGPDL
-507 GGHDYSSGG
+507 GDHDYSEGG
-516 ADELARYDFVS
+516 DDELARYDFAS
-527 VPADFFGSEVKVNF
+527 VPADFFGTEVKVNY
-541 QFVDTPVSK
+541 QFIDSPASK
-550 VGLEWYGDFV
+550 LGLEWYGDFV
-560 RASNRDT
+560 RASNSDT

-573 ISPGRIGA
+573 ISPGRIGV

-590 SWRLDATYHLAQNHT
+590 TWRLDATYHLAQNRT
-605 APDETRTAGYTMVGA
+605 APDETRTAGFTMVGA
-620 SLARPFKFAQLEGQF
+620 SLAHPIKFAQLDGQF

-650 TSFIKD
+650 SSFIKD
-656 VLPMPGRGIE
+656 AMPLPGRGIE

>member
-1 MKNRVFPALRPLF
+1 MKTRLFPALRPVF

-22 LAAQDKPSAAP
+22 LAAQDKPAAP

-45 IGGQVTAVSPTL
+45 IGGEVTAVTPTL
-57 TLSEADLNRLSQSNI
+57 ILSSADLDRLSQSNI
-72 GDLLAELPGVVS
+72 GDLLADLPGVVS

-110 VNSLDASSSSPDH
+110 VNSLDASASSPDH

-170 QSVVG
+170 QSVTG
-175 RIGSVDGLRSAGVLA
+175 RVGSVDGLRSVGVLA
-190 EGSVGSF
+190 EGSAGSF

-226 GAGLGV
+226 GAGVGV

-257 GVTIGLEQRRWDLAG
+257 DISIGLEQRRWDLAG
-272 KSEVAGSVIRSIS
+272 KAEVAGSVVRSLA
-285 YRVGAADYAHTE
+285 YRVGVADYAHTE
-297 FEGGAPESTFTN
+297 FEGGAPGSTFTN
-309 KGWDGRLDVE
+309 EGWDGRLDVE
-319 LVKIGSVEGVVGL
+319 LVKMGSVEGVVGL
-332 QASRFDFGVVGDHAF
+332 QASRFDFGVIGDEAF
-347 LPDTTNSAMA
+347 LPDTRNSAMA

-364 NLAADQRLRYGFRV
+364 KLAADQRLRYGFRI

-386 AWTHA
+386 AWTHD
-391 GALGVNPAADSA
+391 GALGSDPAAASA

-418 NPSWTSTV
+418 NPSWTSTI

-444 PHVATDIY
+444 PHVATDVY

-466 LEWELAKVRGP
+466 LELELAKVRGP
-477 VSGSF
+477 LSGSF

-497 NGYGPDLTAS
+497 NGSGPDLS
-507 GGHDYSSGG
+507 GFGGPDFSSGV
-516 ADELARYDFVS
+516 DELARYDFVS

-550 VGLEWYGDFV
+550 LGLEWYGDFV
-560 RASNRDT
+560 RASNTDT

-590 SWRLDATYHLAQNHT
+590 TWRLDATYHLAQNHT
-605 APDETRTAGYTMVGA
+605 APDETRTAGFTMVGA
-620 SLARPFKFAQLEGQF
+620 SLAHPIKFAQLDGQF
-635 TLRVINLLDQEARNA
+635 TLRAINLLDQEARNA
-650 TSFIKD
+650 SSFIKGA
-656 VLPMPGRGIE
+656 LPMPGRCIE

>member
-1 MKNRVFPALRPLF
+1 MKTSLFPALRPVF

-22 LAAQDKPSAAP
+22 LAAQEKPAAAP

-110 VNSLDASSSSPDH
+110 VNSLDASASSPDH

-170 QSVVG
+170 QSVTG
-175 RIGSVDGLRSAGVLA
+175 RLGSVDGLRSAGVLA

-197 SYHVDGFDKSTDD
+197 SFHVDGFDKSTDD

-232 SYLTSNGYVG
+232 SYLTSNGFVG

-257 GVTIGLEQRRWDLAG
+257 DVTIGLEQRRWDLAG
-272 KSEVAGSVIRSIS
+272 KAEVAGSVVRSLS
-285 YRVGAADYAHTE
+285 YRLGVADYAHTE
-297 FEGGAPESTFTN
+297 FEAGAPESTFTN
-309 KGWDGRLDVE
+309 QGWDGRLDVE
-319 LVKIGSVEGVVGL
+319 LVKMGSVEGVVGL
-332 QASRFDFGVVGDHAF
+332 QASRFDFGVIGDEAF
-347 LPDTTNSAMA
+347 LPDTRNSAMA

-364 NLAADQRLRYGFRV
+364 TLAPDQRLRYGFRI

-386 AWTHA
+386 AWTHD
-391 GALGVNPAADSA
+391 GVTTNPPADSA

-418 NPSWTSTV
+418 NPSWTSTI

-444 PHVATDIY
+444 PHVATDVY
-452 EVGNRDLGKEQGFG
+452 EVGNRNLGKEQGFG

-477 VSGSF
+477 LSGSF

-497 NGYGPDLTAS
+497 NGYGPDL
-507 GGHDYSSGG
+507 GDHDYSEGG
-516 ADELARYDFVS
+516 DDELARYDFAS
-527 VPADFFGSEVKVNF
+527 VPADFFGSEVKVNY
-541 QFVDTPVSK
+541 QFIDTPASK
-550 VGLEWYGDFV
+550 LGLEWYGDFV
-560 RASNRDT
+560 RASNTDT

-590 SWRLDATYHLAQNHT
+590 TWRLDATYHFAQNHT
-605 APDETRTAGYTMVGA
+605 APDETRTAGFTMVGA
-620 SLARPFKFAQLEGQF
+620 SLAHPIKFAQLDGQF

-650 TSFIKD
+650 SSFIKD
-656 VLPMPGRGIE
+656 AMPLPGRGIE

>member
-1 MKNRVFPALRPLF
+1 MKNRLSPALRPAF

-22 LAAQDKPSAAP
+22 LAAQDKPAAP

-45 IGGQVTAVSPTL
+45 IGGEVTAVSPTL
-57 TLSEADLNRLSQSNI
+57 ILSGTVLDRLAQSNI
-72 GDLLAELPGVVS
+72 GDLLAELPGVAS

-110 VNSLDASSSSPDH
+110 VNSLDASASSPDH

-170 QSVVG
+170 QSVTG
-175 RIGSVDGLRSAGVLA
+175 RLGSVDGLRSVGVLA
-190 EGSVGSF
+190 EGSAGSF

-226 GAGLGV
+226 GAGVGF

-257 GVTIGLEQRRWDLAG
+257 DISIGLEQRRWDLAG
-272 KSEVAGSVIRSIS
+272 KAEVAGSVVRSVA
-285 YRVGAADYAHTE
+285 YRVGVADYAHTE
-297 FEGGAPESTFTN
+297 FAAGAPGSTFTN
-309 KGWDGRLDVE
+309 EGWDGRLDVE
-319 LVKIGSVEGVVGL
+319 LVKIGSVEGGVGL
-332 QASRFDFGVVGDHAF
+332 QASRFDFGVIGDEAF
-347 LPDTTNSAMA
+347 LPDTRNSAMA

-364 NLAADQRLRYGFRV
+364 NLAADQRLRYGFRI

-391 GALGVNPAADSA
+391 GVATNPAADSA

-418 NPSWTSTV
+418 NPSWTTTI

-444 PHVATDIY
+444 PHVATDVY

-466 LEWELAKVRGP
+466 LELELAKVRGA

-497 NGYGPDLTAS
+497 NGYGPNI
-507 GGHDYSSGG
+507 GGGGPDYSSGG
-516 ADELARYDFVS
+516 ADELARYDFTS

-541 QFVDTPVSK
+541 QFVDTPASK
-550 VGLEWYGDFV
+550 LGLEWFGDFV
-560 RASNRDT
+560 RASNTDT

-590 SWRLDATYHLAQNHT
+590 TWRLDATYHFAQNHT
-605 APDETRTAGYTMVGA
+605 APDETRTAGFTMVGA
-620 SLARPFKFAQLEGQF
+620 SLARPFKFAQLDGQF
-635 TLRVINLLDQEARNA
+635 TLRAINLLDQEARNA
-650 TSFIKD
+650 SSFIKGA
-656 VLPMPGRGIE
+656 LPMPGRGVE

>member
-1 MKNRVFPALRPLF
+1 
-14 MLAASTLA
+14 
-22 LAAQDKPSAAP
+22 
-33 EKLKTVVVKGTA
+33 
-45 IGGQVTAVSPTL
+45 
-57 TLSEADLNRLSQSNI
+57 
-72 GDLLAELPGVVS
+72 
-84 SYFGPNAGRPVIR
+84 
-97 GLDGDRL
+97 
-104 KITQNG
+104 
-110 VNSLDASSSSPDH
+110 
-123 AVSVDPLAIRE
+123 VSVDPLAIRE

-170 QSVVG
+170 QSVTG
-175 RIGSVDGLRSAGVLA
+175 RLGSVDGLRSVGVLA
-190 EGSVGSF
+190 EGSAGSF

-226 GAGLGV
+226 GAGVGF
-232 SYLTSNGYVG
+232 SYLTSNGYIG

-257 GVTIGLEQRRWDLAG
+257 DISIGLEQRRWDLAG
-272 KSEVAGSVIRSIS
+272 KAEVAGSVVRSLA
-285 YRVGAADYAHTE
+285 YRVGVADYAHTE
-297 FEGGAPESTFTN
+297 FEAGAPGSTFTN
-309 KGWDGRLDVE
+309 EGWDGRLDVE

-332 QASRFDFGVVGDHAF
+332 QANRFDFGVIGDEAF
-347 LPDTTNSAMA
+347 LPDTRNSAMA

-364 NLAADQRLRYGFRV
+364 NLAADQRLRYGFRI

-391 GALGVNPAADSA
+391 GVATNPPADSA

-418 NPSWTSTV
+418 NPSWTSTI

-444 PHVATDIY
+444 PHVATDVY
-452 EVGNRDLGKEQGFG
+452 EVGNRNLGKEQGFG
-466 LEWELAKVRGP
+466 LELELAKVRGA

-497 NGYGPDLTAS
+497 NGYGPNI
-507 GGHDYSSGG
+507 GGGGPNYSSGG
-516 ADELARYDFVS
+516 ADELARYDFTS

-550 VGLEWYGDFV
+550 LGLEWYGDFV
-560 RASNRDT
+560 RASNTDT

-590 SWRLDATYHLAQNHT
+590 TWRLDATYHFAQNHT
-605 APDETRTAGYTMVGA
+605 APDETRTAGFTMVGA
-620 SLARPFKFAQLEGQF
+620 SLAHPIKFAQLDGQF
-635 TLRVINLLDQEARNA
+635 TLRAINLLDQEARNA
-650 TSFIKD
+650 SSFIKGA
-656 VLPMPGRGIE
+656 LPMPGRGIE

>member
-1 MKNRVFPALRPLF
+1 MKNRLFPALRPVF

-22 LAAQDKPSAAP
+22 LAAQDKPAAP

-45 IGGQVTAVSPTL
+45 IGGEVTAVTPTL
-57 TLSEADLNRLSQSNI
+57 ILSSADLDRLSQSNI
-72 GDLLAELPGVVS
+72 GDLLADLPGVVS

-170 QSVVG
+170 QSVTG
-175 RIGSVDGLRSAGVLA
+175 RLGSVDGLRSVGVLA
-190 EGSVGSF
+190 EGSAGSF

-218 ADTSADNR
+218 ADTSSDNR
-226 GAGLGV
+226 GAGVGF

-242 LSYSGLDST
+242 LSCSGLDST

-257 GVTIGLEQRRWDLAG
+257 DISIGLEQRRWDLAG
-272 KSEVAGSVIRSIS
+272 KAEVAGSVVRSLA
-285 YRVGAADYAHTE
+285 YRVGVADYAHTE
-297 FEGGAPESTFTN
+297 FEAGAPGSTFTN
-309 KGWDGRLDVE
+309 EGWDGRLDVE

-332 QASRFDFGVVGDHAF
+332 QASRFDFGVIGDEAF
-347 LPDTTNSAMA
+347 LPDTRNSAMA

-364 NLAADQRLRYGFRV
+364 NLAADQRLRYGFRI

-386 AWTHA
+386 AWTHD
-391 GALGVNPAADSA
+391 GVATNPAADSA

-418 NPSWTSTV
+418 NPSWTSTI

-444 PHVATDIY
+444 PHVATDVY

-466 LEWELAKVRGP
+466 LELELAKVRGA

-497 NGYGPDLTAS
+497 NGYGPNI
-507 GGHDYSSGG
+507 GGGGPDYSSGG
-516 ADELARYDFVS
+516 ADELARYDFTS

-541 QFVDTPVSK
+541 QFVDTPASK
-550 VGLEWYGDFV
+550 FGLEWYGDFV
-560 RASNRDT
+560 RASNTDT

-590 SWRLDATYHLAQNHT
+590 TWRLDATYHFAQNHT
-605 APDETRTAGYTMVGA
+605 APDETRTAGFTMVGA
-620 SLARPFKFAQLEGQF
+620 SLAHPIKFAQLDGQF
-635 TLRVINLLDQEARNA
+635 TLRAINLLDQEARNA
-650 TSFIKD
+650 SSFIKGA
-656 VLPMPGRGIE
+656 LPMPGRGVE

>member
-1 MKNRVFPALRPLF
+1 MKTRLFPALRPVF

-22 LAAQDKPSAAP
+22 LAAQDKPAAP

-45 IGGQVTAVSPTL
+45 IGGEVTAVTPTL
-57 TLSEADLNRLSQSNI
+57 ILASADLDRLAQSNI
-72 GDLLAELPGVVS
+72 GDLLADLPGVVS

-110 VNSLDASSSSPDH
+110 VNSLDASASSPDH

-170 QSVVG
+170 QSVTG
-175 RIGSVDGLRSAGVLA
+175 RLGSVDGLRSVGVLA
-190 EGSVGSF
+190 EGSAGSF

-218 ADTSADNR
+218 ADTAADNR
-226 GAGLGV
+226 GAGAGF

-257 GVTIGLEQRRWDLAG
+257 DISIGLEQRRWDLAG
-272 KSEVAGSVIRSIS
+272 KAEVAGSVVRSLA
-285 YRVGAADYAHTE
+285 YRVGVADYAHTE
-297 FEGGAPESTFTN
+297 FEGGAPGSTFTN
-309 KGWDGRLDVE
+309 EGWDGRLDVE
-319 LVKIGSVEGVVGL
+319 LVKMGSVEGVVGL
-332 QASRFDFGVVGDHAF
+332 QASRFDFGVTGDEAF
-347 LPDTTNSAMA
+347 LPDTRNSAMA

-364 NLAADQRLRYGFRV
+364 TLAADQRLRYGFRI

-386 AWTHA
+386 AWTHD
-391 GALGVNPAADSA
+391 GALGSDPAADSA

-418 NPSWTSTV
+418 NPSWTSTI

-444 PHVATDIY
+444 PHVATDVY

-466 LEWELAKVRGP
+466 LELELAKVRGA

-497 NGYGPDLTAS
+497 NGSGPDLS
-507 GGHDYSSGG
+507 GVGGPDFSSGV
-516 ADELARYDFVS
+516 DELARYDFTS

-550 VGLEWYGDFV
+550 LGLEWYGDFV
-560 RASNRDT
+560 RASNTDT

-590 SWRLDATYHLAQNHT
+590 TWRLDATYHFAQNHT
-605 APDETRTAGYTMVGA
+605 APDETRTAGFTMVGA
-620 SLARPFKFAQLEGQF
+620 SLAHPIKFAQLDGQF
-635 TLRVINLLDQEARNA
+635 TLRAINLLDQEARNA
-650 TSFIKD
+650 SSFIKGA
-656 VLPMPGRGIE
+656 LPMPGRGVE

>member
-1 MKNRVFPALRPLF
+1 MKTRLFPALRPVF

-22 LAAQDKPSAAP
+22 LAAQDKPAAP

-110 VNSLDASSSSPDH
+110 VNSLDASASSPDH

-218 ADTSADNR
+218 ADTAADNR

-257 GVTIGLEQRRWDLAG
+257 DISIGLRQRRWDLAG
-272 KSEVAGSVIRSIS
+272 KAEVAGSVVRSLS
-285 YRVGAADYAHTE
+285 YRIGAADYAHTE
-297 FEGGAPESTFTN
+297 FEGGAPGSTFTN
-309 KGWDGRLDVE
+309 QGWDGRLDVE
-319 LVKIGSVEGVVGL
+319 LVKMGSVEGVVGL
-332 QASRFDFGVVGDHAF
+332 QASRFDFGVIGDEAF
-347 LPDTTNSAMA
+347 LPDTRNSAMA

-364 NLAADQRLRYGFRV
+364 NLAADQRLRYGFRI

-391 GALGVNPAADSA
+391 GVVTNPPADSA

-418 NPSWTSTV
+418 NPSWTSTI

-444 PHVATDIY
+444 PHVATDVY
-452 EVGNRDLGKEQGFG
+452 EVGDSNLGKEQGFG

-477 VSGSF
+477 LSGSF

-497 NGYGPDLTAS
+497 NGFGPGDFAENGT
-507 GGHDYSSGG
+507 
-516 ADELARYDFVS
+516 DELARYDFTS
-527 VPADFFGSEVKVNF
+527 VPADFFGSEVKVNC
-541 QFVDTPVSK
+541 QFIDTPASK
-550 VGLEWYGDFV
+550 LGLEWYGDFV
-560 RASNRDT
+560 RASNTDT

-590 SWRLDATYHLAQNHT
+590 TWRLDATYHFAQNHT
-605 APDETRTAGYTMVGA
+605 APDETRTAGFTMVGA
-620 SLARPFKFAQLEGQF
+620 SLAHPIKFAQLDGQF

-650 TSFIKD
+650 SSFIKGA
-656 VLPMPGRGIE
+656 LPLPGRGIE

>member
-1 MKNRVFPALRPLF
+1 MKNHGFPLLRPVF

-22 LAAQDKPSAAP
+22 LAAQEKPAAAP

-110 VNSLDASSSSPDH
+110 VNSLDASASSPDH

-170 QSVVG
+170 QSVTG
-175 RIGSVDGLRSAGVLA
+175 RLGSVDGLRSAGVLA

-197 SYHVDGFDKSTDD
+197 SFHVDGFDKSTDD

-257 GVTIGLEQRRWDLAG
+257 DISIGLRQRRWDLAG
-272 KSEVAGSVIRSIS
+272 KSEVAGSVVRSLS
-285 YRVGAADYAHTE
+285 YRIGAADYAHTE
-297 FEGGAPESTFTN
+297 FEAGVAGSTFTN
-309 KGWDGRLDVE
+309 DGLDGRLDVE
-319 LVKIGSVEGVVGL
+319 LVKMGSVEGVVGL
-332 QASRFDFGVVGDHAF
+332 QASRFDFGVIGDEAF
-347 LPDTTNSAMA
+347 LPDTRNAAMA

-364 NLAADQRLRYGFRV
+364 NLAADQRLRYGFRI

-391 GALGVNPAADSA
+391 GVATNPPAASA

-418 NPSWTSTV
+418 NPSWTSTI

-444 PHVATDIY
+444 PHVATDVY
-452 EVGNRDLGKEQGFG
+452 EVGDSNLGKEQGFG

-477 VSGSF
+477 LSGSF

-497 NGYGPDLTAS
+497 NGFGP
-507 GGHDYSSGG
+507 GDYAENGT
-516 ADELARYDFVS
+516 DELARYDFVS
-527 VPADFFGSEVKVNF
+527 VPADFFGSEVKVNY

-550 VGLEWYGDFV
+550 FGLEWFGDFV

-590 SWRLDATYHLAQNHT
+590 TWRLDATYHFAQNHA
-605 APDETRTAGYTMVGA
+605 APDETRTAGFTMVGA
-620 SLARPFKFAQLEGQF
+620 SLAHPIKFAQLDGQF

-650 TSFIKD
+650 SSFIKD
-656 VLPMPGRGIE
+656 VLPRPGRGIE

>member
-1 MKNRVFPALRPLF
+1 MKTRLFPALRPVF

-22 LAAQDKPSAAP
+22 LAAQDKPAAP

-45 IGGQVTAVSPTL
+45 IGGEVTAVTPTL
-57 TLSEADLNRLSQSNI
+57 ILSSADLDRLSQSNI

-84 SYFGPNAGRPVIR
+84 SYFGPNAGRPIIR

-175 RIGSVDGLRSAGVLA
+175 RIGSVDGLRSVGVLA

-257 GVTIGLEQRRWDLAG
+257 DISIGLRQRRWDLAG
-272 KSEVAGSVIRSIS
+272 KAEVAGSVVRSLA

-297 FEGGAPESTFTN
+297 FEAGAPGSTFSN
-309 KGWDGRLDVE
+309 DGWDGRLDVE

-332 QASRFDFGVVGDHAF
+332 QASRFDFGVVGDEAF
-347 LPDTTNSAMA
+347 LPDTRNSAMA

-364 NLAADQRLRYGFRV
+364 TLAPDQRLRYGFRV

-418 NPSWTSTV
+418 NPSWTSTI

-438 ELYADG
+438 ELFADG
-444 PHVATDIY
+444 AHVATDVY

-466 LEWELAKVRGP
+466 LELELAKVRGP
-477 VSGSF
+477 LSGSF

-497 NGYGPDLTAS
+497 NGSGPDLS
-507 GGHDYSSGG
+507 GFGGPDFSSGV
-516 ADELARYDFVS
+516 DELARYDFVS
-527 VPADFFGSEVKVNF
+527 VPADFFGSEVKVNY
-541 QFVDTPVSK
+541 QFIDTPVSK
-550 VGLEWYGDFV
+550 LGLEWYGDFV
-560 RASNRDT
+560 RASNTDT

-590 SWRLDATYHLAQNHT
+590 TWRLDATYHFAQNHT
-605 APDETRTAGYTMVGA
+605 APDETRTAGFTMVGA
-620 SLARPFKFAQLEGQF
+620 SLTRPFTFDKLSGQF
-635 TLRVINLLDQEARNA
+635 TLRAINLLDQEARNA
-650 TSFIKD
+650 SSFIKGA
-656 VLPMPGRGIE
+656 LPMPGRGVE